1 MKEFKPINIQLFAE
15 PDEPAPTYDNIEGNI
30 MDMLHEP
37 QEVPTEPTGEAI
49 DQPIEEPIEQ
59 PTEPTEGTT
68 EPPIDQPIEPQQ
80 PSQNDIMTNP
90 IVQQII
96 QQNQQLQ
103 QTLMQQ
109 QQQFQQFL
117 QNQMTQQQPPQPQKS
132 PEELEAE
139 NQALIDELLQNPIGV
154 LNRFVNQAVS
164 PLQQEIQNY
173 KEKEE
178 WNNAKQYFEKMTD
191 DNGQPLHEHY
201 GELRERI
208 EQLLQERPGLM
219 NPQKKLLSLKNAYDI
234 ALAEKLSQQPPQS
247 SFIEMAKD
255 PNNLQQLINNPDFMK
270 AIAAAQAQAQQK
282 IQQQVPPMA
291 TSSGVANAAPYIQNK
306 PNTWNELEEDIRTS
320 LKQGSL

>member
-15 PDEPAPTYDNIEGNI
+15 PGEPAPTYDNIEGNVI
-30 MDMLHEP
+30 DMLHEP
-37 QEVPTEPTGEAI
+37 QEVPTEPTGEVT

-68 EPPIDQPIEPQQ
+68 EPPIDQPIEPPQ
-80 PSQNDIMTNP
+80 PSQNELALM
-90 IVQQII
+90 
-96 QQNQQLQ
+96 QQLQ
-103 QTLMQQ
+103 QMQQAMAQQ

-117 QNQMTQQQPPQPQKS
+117 QNQMIQQQQPQPQKT

-164 PLQQEIQNY
+164 PLQQEIQSY

-178 WNNAKQYFEKMTD
+178 WNNAKQYFERMTD
-191 DNGQPLHEHY
+191 DNGQPLHGHY
-201 GELRERI
+201 GELRERV

-219 NPQKKLLSLKNAYDI
+219 NPEKKLLSLKNAYDI
-234 ALAEKLSQQPPQS
+234 ALAEKLSQQPPQP
-247 SFIEMAKD
+247 SFMEMVKD
-255 PNNLQQLINNPDFMK
+255 PNNLQQLINNPDIMK
-270 AIAAAQAQAQQK
+270 AIAAAQAQTQQK
-282 IQQQVPPMA
+282 TQQQVPPMA

-306 PNTWNELEEDIRTS
+306 PNTWNELEEDVRTS